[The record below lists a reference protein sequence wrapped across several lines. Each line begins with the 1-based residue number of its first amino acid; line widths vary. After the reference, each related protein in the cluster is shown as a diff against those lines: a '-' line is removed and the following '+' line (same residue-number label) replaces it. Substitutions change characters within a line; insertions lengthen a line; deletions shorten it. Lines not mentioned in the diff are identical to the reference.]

1 MRPVAPP
8 PLTVEQLWVAPELA
22 ALAVLDAAI
31 DAAVL
36 AIGAVYPE
44 MADHDPDDMTDSLR
58 AANVVLDDAR
68 TLASAL
74 ARYRLILRRTR
85 RVPDRADDTPF

>member
-1 MRPVAPP
+1 MKPGFPP
-8 PLTVEQLWVAPELA
+8 ALTVEQLWVAPELA

-31 DAAVL
+31 DAAAL

-44 MADHDPDDMTDSLR
+44 MADHDPDDLTDSLR
-58 AANVVLDDAR
+58 AATVVLEDAR
-68 TLASAL
+68 TLATSL

-85 RVPDRADDTPF
+85 RGPDRADVGPF